1 MRNKSERLSNNDRI
15 KKRRKKY
22 FGQIKGYDTPTV
34 CSCWMCGNPRKFR
47 NEKTLDEKSFEEFNK
62 KVYND

>member
-1 MRNKSERLSNNDRI
+1 MIEL

-22 FGQIKGYDTPTV
+22 FAQTKGYETPAK

-47 NEKTLDEKSFEEFNK
+47 NEKALDEKSFEEFNK